1 MNIYELNLIKDG
13 KIIPTGIKERGTKLS
28 HVEDSLNRYIANT
41 NSTYII
47 TIKHFS
53 ND

>member
-1 MNIYELNLIKDG
+1 MNIYELNLVKDG

-28 HVEDSLNRYIANT
+28 HIEDSFNRYI
-41 NSTYII
+41 SDKKDTYLI